1 MYALSVDERDDGNA
15 NSKTQH
21 DKNVYRVHSYKYVQA
36 IVLEASPN
44 FQHLSYAHIAA

>member
-15 NSKTQH
+15 NSKTQRE
-21 DKNVYRVHSYKYVQA
+21 KNVYQVRSYKYVRE
-36 IVLEASPN
+36 IVLEARPN

>member
-21 DKNVYRVHSYKYVQA
+21 DKNVYQVCSYKYVKG
-36 IVLEASPN
+36 IVLEARPN
-44 FQHLSYAHIAA
+44 FKHLSYAHIAA